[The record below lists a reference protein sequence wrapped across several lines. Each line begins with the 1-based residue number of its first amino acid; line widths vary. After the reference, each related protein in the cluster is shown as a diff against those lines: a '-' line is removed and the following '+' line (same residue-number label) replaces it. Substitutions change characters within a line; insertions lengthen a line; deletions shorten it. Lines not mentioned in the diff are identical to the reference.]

1 MASSVPPSV
10 GHLKKPLT
18 SSRCANSM
26 RTNARGR
33 ASPRG
38 SRTCGMRIEDL
49 RNQVEVVFVLLHPRS
64 SIQAV
69 LGRGTSANRR
79 VTVHGAHRPHRP
91 ALAAHAVHPT
101 SPDTRWTST
110 PLLPRRLRSD
120 ARGGDQEDPPP
131 SRRPERGR
139 QSWYA
144 LWLVSF
150 LAVTPSDPRSPSRAV
165 ASRVCILP
173 LRAMDHLDVGETGR
187 DRAPCVRRRVVA
199 GPPAR
204 VPLAGQR
211 RRVISQTCDIGP
223 VQNARMAPLPER
235 PSRGQGAGTW
245 TLASG

>member
-1 MASSVPPSV
+1 MASSVPDSV
-10 GHLKKPLT
+10 CHWKKPLT
-18 SSRCANSM
+18 SSRCANSL

-49 RNQVEVVFVLLHPRS
+49 RHQVEVVFVLLHPRS

-79 VTVHGAHRPHRP
+79 VPVHGADRPHRP
-91 ALAAHAVHPT
+91 TLAAHAVHPT
-101 SPDTRWTST
+101 SPDTPWTST
-110 PLLPRRLRSD
+110 PLLPRRF
-120 ARGGDQEDPPP
+120 DPTLGAEIKRTCLPLVVQNEVAN
-131 SRRPERGR
+131 R
-139 QSWYA
+139 WYA
-144 LWLVSF
+144 LWLVPF